1 MQLRGRVE
9 AVVDATP
16 DEVWQVVSDVTR
28 TGEWSHECVAV
39 EWVGH
44 VDRARPGA
52 LFRGSNRAGPWRW
65 TRTCEVLTVD
75 EPWEISWQTLPTRL
89 IPDSTR
95 WCLRLQSATEGTR
108 IVLSFEVVHAPPLL
122 DRVFALLVPRHQDRD
137 ARLVE
142 DLERIGPVARRGR

>member
-1 MQLRGRVE
+1 MTRSAGRGFL
-9 AVVDATP
+9 ACFLFLIALP
-16 DEVWQVVSDVTR
+16 VSAQPPQ
-28 TGEWSHECVAV
+28 G
-39 EWVGH
+39 
-44 VDRARPGA
+44 
-52 LFRGSNRAGPWRW
+52 RGGRAGPWRW

-95 WCLRLQSATEGTR
+95 WCLRLQPATEGTR
-108 IVLSFEVVHAPPLL
+108 IVQSFEVVHAPPLL